1 MRSTRWVL
9 EAVQP
14 PGDEPFARS
23 RSRSLARSLAL
34 RRAGAAHRRFLWGEP
49 RRAASLPAHPRARPL
64 TRSRRFVRQDNFLE
78 WEYLLIGADD
88 TVYAG
93 GVYHGRVR
101 FTKEYPFKPPS
112 IMMTTPNGRFEINKR
127 LCLSISDFHPETWNP
142 LWSVSTILLGISS
155 FFYEDANTA
164 GALVGVGDAEKRA
177 LARKSFEYNMDAAT
191 GPKNFQSNFK
201 SFIDAWREAKEKE
214 ERGGGKGERGRE
226 REDGVGSDARNDGSA
241 ADDGN
246 IVGAADDGKA
256 HGDGNAAG
264 ERVNANTI
272 TLGILCAAI
281 VVAVI
286 AVNVAARSS

>member
-1 MRSTRWVL
+1 MFVRS
-9 EAVQP
+9 
-14 PGDEPFARS
+14 
-23 RSRSLARSLAL
+23 
-34 RRAGAAHRRFLWGEP
+34 
-49 RRAASLPAHPRARPL
+49 
-64 TRSRRFVRQDNFLE
+64 FVRQDNFLE

-155 FFYEDANTA
+155 FFYEDANTT
-164 GALVGVGDAEKRA
+164 GALVGVGDEDKRA
-177 LARKSFEYNMDAAT
+177 LARKSFGYNMDAAT

-201 SFIDAWREAKEKE
+201 GFIDAWREATEKE
-214 ERGGGKGERGRE
+214 ERGGGERGRG
-226 REDGVGSDARNDGSA
+226 REDEGDSDARNV
-241 ADDGN
+241 
-246 IVGAADDGKA
+246 VGAAADGNNA
-256 HGDGNAAG
+256 HDGNNAAG
-264 ERVNANTI
+264 ERANANTI
-272 TLGILCAAI
+272 TLGILCVAI